1 MSEYIRPDDFFKL
14 TLRHP
19 NGDADVFPVN
29 GKYDRIDFFPR
40 LGAYI
45 IKIYDDEAGLV
56 CYYTDEE
63 QARKLSEDGDLPMVE
78 RDFMYESEHEGY
90 LRAQSTLL
98 TDEMFGGFDETP
110 DEPS

>member
-1 MSEYIRPDDFFKL
+1 MSEYVRPDDFFKL

-19 NGDADVFPVN
+19 NGDADVYPVN
-29 GKYDRIDFFPR
+29 GKYDRIDFFPK

-63 QARKLSEDGDLPMVE
+63 QANKLHDEGDLPIVE

-90 LRAQSTLL
+90 LRAQSILL
-98 TDEMFGGFDETP
+98 TDDMFGGFDETG
-110 DEPS
+110 E